1 MAGSSFSNPSK
12 QVMAEVKHTSSMLS
26 GRRPL
31 LFLGNGSSSR
41 GGGGGG
47 GGEFAAMFAAS
58 APVMVDG
65 DGWPSRGNSFLK
77 LVKLD

>member
-31 LFLGNGSSSR
+31 LFLGNGSSPR
-41 GGGGGG
+41 VGGGG

-58 APVMVDG
+58 AAVMVDG

-77 LVKLD
+77 LMKLD